1 MTKKFILLFLT
12 FTLTINL
19 GQQRKMSLQATGKND
34 IDFKYLLFLPQDY
47 NESQKTRWP
56 LILFLHGKGERGED
70 LDLVKIHGIPKIVAT
85 EKEFPF
91 IAVSPQC
98 PIDHVW
104 ADDFMQQKVL
114 DLLSKIVHN
123 YRVDRNR
130 IYLTGLSM
138 GGYGTWS
145 LATSR
150 PDLFAAAVPI
160 CGGGDPS
167 TVSKLKDLP
176 IRVFH
181 GALDKVVLSE
191 NSEKMVTALQKA
203 GGNVTYTLYPDA
215 NHDSW
220 TETYANPGLYDWLL
234 AQRRTDH

>member
-1 MTKKFILLFLT
+1 
-12 FTLTINL
+12 
-19 GQQRKMSLQATGKND
+19 MSLQATGKND

-167 TVSKLKDLP
+167 TVS
-176 IRVFH
+176 
-181 GALDKVVLSE
+181 
-191 NSEKMVTALQKA
+191 N
-203 GGNVTYTLYPDA
+203 
-215 NHDSW
+215 
-220 TETYANPGLYDWLL
+220 
-234 AQRRTDH
+234 

>member
-1 MTKKFILLFLT
+1 
-12 FTLTINL
+12 
-19 GQQRKMSLQATGKND
+19 MSLQATGKND

-191 NSEKMVTALQKA
+191 NSRKIGHGATKSRRQCDLYIISGCQSRFVDRNVRQPWIIRLAA
-203 GGNVTYTLYPDA
+203 GPETDRSLEFLA
-215 NHDSW
+215 NS
-220 TETYANPGLYDWLL
+220 
-234 AQRRTDH
+234 